1 MVGDPVS
8 TSGPNDLQPGRVLVN
23 RYELVRLAGSGGMAQ
38 VWEATDRVLGRRVAI
53 KLLHNHLASAASIAR
68 FRQEGVAAAKLIHP
82 NVVSIFDTIPV
93 DNTEALVMEF
103 VEGHT
108 LRAHLDRH
116 RSISEQDTRHI
127 GVAISEALAAAH
139 RQGLV
144 HRDVKPANILLCK
157 NGQVKI
163 TDFGIAKAAEIDCLT
178 REGTLVGTA
187 AYLAPEQLDGSQV
200 DGRADIYALGLV
212 LYECLAGRQAF
223 SGDTDAAVALA
234 RLRTDATDLLE
245 LNQNVSGDLAAI
257 IRTTM
262 ARNPQARYQN
272 ALDLKNALLER
283 PRPTAPSPA
292 SAGAPT
298 ATMNT
303 AERSADTRVVD
314 EDDLVEA
321 GYDPN
326 RRRWMVPVAVLVFIL
341 ISVLIAVALIA
352 SPGRANPSAT
362 SAAGPLNVV
371 DAPITEAVSV
381 DPEGDGSERDDLLAM
396 SFDGNPNSTWR
407 TESYDSRIFD
417 GLDKSGVGIAW
428 KLDATYRLSSL
439 NIESN
444 TADWSAKV
452 FVVSDLNPETFNPLA
467 PAIAEVKNSP
477 EGTTTV
483 DLKGVEGNTVIL
495 WITDLGEPDGKARV
509 SISETTIRGESVG

>member
-1 MVGDPVS
+1 
-8 TSGPNDLQPGRVLVN
+8 
-23 RYELVRLAGSGGMAQ
+23 
-38 VWEATDRVLGRRVAI
+38 
-53 KLLHNHLASAASIAR
+53 
-68 FRQEGVAAAKLIHP
+68 
-82 NVVSIFDTIPV
+82 
-93 DNTEALVMEF
+93 
-103 VEGHT
+103 
-108 LRAHLDRH
+108 
-116 RSISEQDTRHI
+116 
-127 GVAISEALAAAH
+127 
-139 RQGLV
+139 
-144 HRDVKPANILLCK
+144 
-157 NGQVKI
+157 
-163 TDFGIAKAAEIDCLT
+163 
-178 REGTLVGTA
+178 
-187 AYLAPEQLDGSQV
+187 
-200 DGRADIYALGLV
+200 
-212 LYECLAGRQAF
+212 
-223 SGDTDAAVALA
+223 
-234 RLRTDATDLLE
+234 
-245 LNQNVSGDLAAI
+245 
-257 IRTTM
+257 
-262 ARNPQARYQN
+262 
-272 ALDLKNALLER
+272 
-283 PRPTAPSPA
+283 
-292 SAGAPT
+292 
-298 ATMNT
+298 MNT

-483 DLKGVEGNTVIL
+483 DLKGVEGNTVVL